1 MKPVFPYPGGK
12 SRLLKEILPFIPQ
25 EGVRTYVEPFA
36 GGLAVLL
43 AHAQPFPNEVVNDL
57 SVGLMAFY
65 RMTVAHPEALIAEL
79 ACRIASRADF
89 EAELRFPSGTTE
101 LGRAARWFWLTKH
114 SFGAQGAHFGRGKD
128 IFHGVDVLSDGEAIR
143 RLSVRLKK
151 AVFRNC
157 DACDV
162 VREFDAP
169 DTFFFLDPPYVAC
182 AETAYDAFSEND
194 MARLRDTL
202 KACKGMWLL
211 TCDDSPAT
219 RRVFAGFH
227 VRGTEIKYS
236 LAKDKSGKISKELV
250 VFSENLAEKFPGQ
263 TSLLFPRAAQSIR
276 SSKIRLA

>member
-12 SRLLKEILPFIPQ
+12 SRLLKEIMPFLPR
-25 EGVRTYVEPFA
+25 ENVRTYVEPFA
-36 GGLAVLL
+36 GGLAVML
-43 AHAQPFPNEVVNDL
+43 AHDKPFPREVVNDL
-57 SVGLMAFY
+57 SSGLMDFY
-65 RMTVAHPEALIAEL
+65 RVAVAHPEALITEL
-79 ACRIASRADF
+79 SCRIASRADF
-89 EAELRFPSGTTE
+89 ESELRFPMVATE
-101 LGRAARWFWLTKH
+101 LGRAVRWFWLTKH

-128 IFHGVDVLSDGEAIR
+128 TFHGMDVLSDGESIR
-143 RLSVRLKK
+143 RLSERLKK
-151 AVFRNC
+151 AVFRTT

-162 VREFDAP
+162 ISEFDAP

-182 AETAYDAFSEND
+182 GETAYDAFSEND

-202 KACKGMWLL
+202 KASKGMWLL

-250 VFSENLAEKFPGQ
+250 IFSENLAEKFPGQ
-263 TSLLFPRAAQSIR
+263 TSLLFPRAAQNIR

>member
-12 SRLLKEILPFIPQ
+12 SKLLKEILPFVPRD
-25 EGVRTYVEPFA
+25 GVRTYVEPFA
-36 GGLAVLL
+36 GGLAVML
-43 AHAQPFPNEVVNDL
+43 AHEKPFPNEVVNDL
-57 SVGLMAFY
+57 SCGLMAFY
-65 RMTVAHPEALIAEL
+65 RMAVAHPEALIVEISGRL
-79 ACRIASRADF
+79 ASRTDF
-89 EAELRFPSGTTE
+89 EAEVRFPSATTE

-114 SFGAQGAHFGRGKD
+114 SFGAQGVHFGRGKN
-128 IFHGVDVLSDGEAIR
+128 IFHGVDMTSDGEAIR
-143 RLSVRLKK
+143 RLSERLKK
-151 AVFRNC
+151 ALFRNS

-182 AETAYDAFSEND
+182 GETAYDAFSEND

-202 KACKGMWLL
+202 KACEGMWLL

-227 VRGTEIKYS
+227 ARGTEIKYS
-236 LAKDKSGKISKELV
+236 LAKDKSGKISKELMI
-250 VFSENLAEKFPGQ
+250 FSENLAEKFPGQ
-263 TSLLFPRAAQSIR
+263 TSLLFPRAAQNIR